1 MRMIILGLC
10 LGVTI
15 PLFTLAIQSAFP
27 KERLGEV
34 TAGSQLFRNVDG
46 TVGTV
51 VLGDIM
57 NSRLTK
63 EMNGLQQDPF
73 VAQMK

>member
-46 TVGTV
+46 TVG
-51 VLGDIM
+51 
-57 NSRLTK
+57 SAWRYY
-63 EMNGLQQDPF
+63 E
-73 VAQMK
+73 